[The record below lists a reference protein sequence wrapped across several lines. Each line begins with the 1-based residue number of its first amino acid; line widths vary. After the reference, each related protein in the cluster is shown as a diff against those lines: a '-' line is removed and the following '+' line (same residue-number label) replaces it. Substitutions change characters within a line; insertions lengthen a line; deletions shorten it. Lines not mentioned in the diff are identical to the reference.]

1 MPKLSSLTQAGAG
14 YGWPAAEGPDGDGG
28 TRPPF
33 WLAPR
38 DASPSGV
45 AYARGAL
52 WMAGLRG
59 QRLWRRLSVKPDT
72 EGHDLSCQTGHPVAP
87 RLLER

>member
-1 MPKLSSLTQAGAG
+1 MPKLSSLTQAGADD
-14 YGWPAAEGPDGDGG
+14 GWPAAGGPDGDGG

-33 WLAPR
+33 WLTPR

-45 AYARGAL
+45 AL

-59 QRLWRRLSVKPDT
+59 QRLWRRLSVTPDT